1 MSMMPSEQHT
11 EPTRYLA
18 AACSF
23 AVHRGLYHLAACISY
38 IGMISEAMKEGSLW
52 TNEPIEDFM
61 VLSSC
66 FRVLFPLPQW
76 FCWFLWDTCRTP
88 FVWGPWW
95 VAICRRK
102 SPPWWG
108 KKRLRKWKLPK
119 KHLVGRV
126 ILYLAPM
133 IGCVFFWQR
142 SSKPNRLF

>member
-66 FRVLFPLPQW
+66 EGFVSVAQC
-76 FCWFLWDTCRTP
+76 FCWFLWDICRTP

-126 ILYLAPM
+126 ILYLAHM